1 MNAYKIYKLNPN
13 VFDLLN
19 QYPQITEKIIALEPK
34 NNFFTKQMECFFE
47 HNEGVSDFIEY
58 KLHERYDYYRD
69 QNIHI
74 INNKLTKEKMIC
86 EVYEYYIVIQS
97 SKKSNIFLDILYQI
111 SKNYVIMDKQVI
123 NLEV

>member
-47 HNEGVSDFIEY
+47 RNEGVSDFIEY
-58 KLHERYDYYRD
+58 KLHERYDYCRD

-86 EVYEYYIVIQS
+86 EVYDYYIVIQS

-111 SKNYVIMDKQVI
+111 SKNYVIMEKQVI